1 MSLKYA
7 HVYNDRAFKSLYMA
21 TVASGS
27 YNTGQLVMLCN
38 SKRIIFR
45 KSPKR
50 AQSIR
55 EKEDFDNEI
64 KVIQELTVSAE
75 ARPVYDPQFVKLLGV
90 ATVINPFEVVP
101 RQHKVSYWEYADGGM
116 LQRFIDN
123 AKSRKEPIAQWFI
136 LRYTFQMLETLEFMY
151 TLPNGP
157 MAHRDLHPCNV
168 VLHFGSV
175 ENKKPDFLMVD
186 FGSAARIDA
195 SPNTNWDVPSI
206 LEAIATMAGEDYGD
220 LMNPYNGLPIACVF
234 RALRNLD
241 DHFTYTFSTTL
252 PSLVPICRL
261 AKVSETMLLEAG
273 DGAEFDVFRLSVRRS
288 REGKMY
294 KEPRTHSD
302 RTIALSTKD
311 VPGPWYLGTVT
322 EGTWDIAD
330 IELSQ
335 VYHSAYPDSGRSR

>member
-1 MSLKYA
+1 MSLKYV

-21 TVASGS
+21 TMSSGS
-27 YNTGQLVMLCN
+27 HNTGQLVMLCN

-45 KSPKR
+45 KAPKR

-64 KVIQELTVSAE
+64 KVIQELTDSAL
-75 ARPVYDPQFVKLLGV
+75 ARPVYAPHFVKLLSV

-123 AKSRKEPIAQWFI
+123 AKSKGDPIPQWFI
-136 LRYTFQMLETLEFMY
+136 LRYAYQMLETLEFMY

-157 MAHRDLHPCNV
+157 MAHRDLHPGNV
-168 VLHFGSV
+168 VLHFGSA
-175 ENKKPDFLMVD
+175 ENKKPDFLMLD
-186 FGSAARIDA
+186 FGSAARIVDSA
-195 SPNTNWDVPSI
+195 ANTCWDVPSV
-206 LEAIATMAGEDYGD
+206 LEAIADMADNNYGD
-220 LMNPYNGLPIACVF
+220 LVSPYNGLPIACVF

-241 DHFTYTFSTTL
+241 NYHRHTFATDL
-252 PSLVPICRL
+252 PSLVAVCRL
-261 AKVSETMLLEAG
+261 AKVSETMLLDAE
-273 DGAEFDVFRLSVRRS
+273 DGKEFDIFGLSARRTLD
-288 REGKMY
+288 GKMY

-322 EGTWDIAD
+322 EGTWNIAD

-335 VYHSAYPDSGRSR
+335 VYHTAY